1 MYIVVAGIGLVG
13 GELTRRL
20 VENKHDVVVVDSDR
34 EACEKL
40 YSEYGVVA
48 IAGDIARVEILEQAG
63 IDKADVM
70 VAATGNDAVNLAAAI
85 LARSMG
91 VDEVV
96 VRMRNPAYENAYKL
110 AGATS
115 VLRVTNL
122 MVNQMMMEIEKPEVR
137 RIMRIGGGKAVIYSV
152 NVPEGA
158 RVAGQTVETI
168 GRSPEF
174 PPRCVMIAIY
184 RRESEELIIPR
195 GSQSVFERDE
205 VFLISP
211 GEDIPTVSG
220 YLTGRK

>member
-1 MYIVVAGIGLVG
+1 MYVVVAGIGLVG

-20 VENKHDVVVVDSDR
+20 VENKHDVVVIDSDR

-40 YSEYGVVA
+40 YAEYGVVA
-48 IAGDIARVEILEQAG
+48 IAGNVAQVEILEQAG
-63 IDKADVM
+63 IDKADVV
-70 VAATGNDAVNLAAAI
+70 VAATGNDAVNLAAAV
-85 LARSMG
+85 LARSFG
-91 VDEVV
+91 VQEVI

-110 AGATS
+110 AGVTS
-115 VLRVTNL
+115 IVRVTNL

-152 NVPEGA
+152 NLPEGA
-158 RVAGQTVETI
+158 RVAGQTVESI

-195 GSQSVFERDE
+195 GSQTIFERDE
-205 VFLISP
+205 LFLISP
-211 GEDIPTVSG
+211 GEDISAVSDF
-220 YLTGRK
+220 LTK